1 MGSHCKSS
9 KKSRVEL
16 RSSSASQSTYSKMKY
31 LVVLVVLLGFACGKE
46 EEEVSLQDIEN
57 EAFPSARQT
66 TLDPNLLIGN
76 VVAALGGLN
85 TTDISALIKGL
96 LGGAGGLGGT
106 TAILGGIP
114 AGVLGIKGAV
124 SAIVSIIAGIIMVPV
139 GIANQIL
146 ALVGLV
152 FLVLYLISGANPG
165 DLIARS
171 SSIMP
176 EFNTDFFNFD
186 MVNNPV
192 VESVSQMFFAAL
204 EKYDH

>member
-16 RSSSASQSTYSKMKY
+16 RSSSASQSTYKMKY
-31 LVVLVVLLGFACGKE
+31 LVLLVVLLGFACGKE
-46 EEEVSLQDIEN
+46 DEEVSLQNIEN
-57 EAFPSARQT
+57 EDFPSARQT

-85 TTDISALIKGL
+85 TTDIGALIKGI

-152 FLVLYLISGANPG
+152 FLVLYLISGSDPK

-171 SSIMP
+171 SSMMP

-186 MVNNPV
+186 LVNNPV
-192 VESVSQMFFAAL
+192 VESVSEMFFAAMA
-204 EKYDH
+204 KYDH